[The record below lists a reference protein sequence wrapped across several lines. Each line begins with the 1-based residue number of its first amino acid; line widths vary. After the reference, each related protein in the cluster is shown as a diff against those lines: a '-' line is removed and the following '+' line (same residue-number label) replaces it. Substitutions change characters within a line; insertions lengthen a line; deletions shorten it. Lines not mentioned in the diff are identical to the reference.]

1 LRMPA
6 LARVTMGCCGGC
18 GAKRVSTGA
27 GVIGVGEAG
36 VGERPE
42 SCDDRRADVVGTCG
56 VGGKELV
63 AAEVGD
69 AAAGGDAGTAQY
81 TRR

>member
-1 LRMPA
+1 VP
-6 LARVTMGCCGGC
+6 TGG
-18 GAKRVSTGA
+18 

-63 AAEVGD
+63 AAEDGD

>member
-1 LRMPA
+1 
-6 LARVTMGCCGGC
+6 
-18 GAKRVSTGA
+18 
-27 GVIGVGEAG
+27 VGEAG

-63 AAEVGD
+63 AAEDGD

>member
-1 LRMPA
+1 
-6 LARVTMGCCGGC
+6 V
-18 GAKRVSTGA
+18 

-42 SCDDRRADVVGTCG
+42 SGDERRADVVGTCG
-56 VGGKELV
+56 VGGEEPV
-63 AAEVGD
+63 ATEEDD